1 MHCRALH
8 EKDKRGKGGLTRLQF
23 FLMVFVSSFAYYL
36 IPSYLFPS
44 IASLSF
50 ICWIWKDSVTA
61 QQIGSGLH
69 GLGLG
74 SFGFDW
80 STVAGFLGS
89 PLAYPA
95 FSIVNTLAGFFV
107 FTYIVIPIAY
117 WTNSFEAKRFPLF
130 SSKTFDSTG
139 HKYNITRILNEETFD
154 LDIPSYNGYSKLYL
168 SIFFAFAYGLSF
180 ATLASAIS
188 HVVLF
193 NGK

>member
-1 MHCRALH
+1 
-8 EKDKRGKGGLTRLQF
+8 
-23 FLMVFVSSFAYYL
+23 MVFVSSFAYYL

-50 ICWIWKDSVTA
+50 ICWIWKDSITA

-74 SFGFDW
+74 SFAFDW

-95 FSIVNTLAGFFV
+95 FSIVNTLAGFFI

-130 SSKTFDSTG
+130 SSKTFDSTQYLLRL
-139 HKYNITRILNEETFD
+139 HLWVELCNSCFCNFTRGAFQWKVSFFCPLFYH
-154 LDIPSYNGYSKLYL
+154 PFGKLGEKKGKDNL
-168 SIFFAFAYGLSF
+168 VFSIDNSGTGSC
-180 ATLASAIS
+180 IS
-188 HVVLF
+188 PQ
-193 NGK
+193 